1 MSRSTLP
8 LLDSSLYPQVWQRQT
23 FASPQA
29 LLLSMLSAVL
39 SRDVIIDASAF
50 TKQLLAD
57 DVYQEWINTTVFGR
71 YLHRNFTAFYQQ
83 TEDSFNTDMPA
94 LFRQELVRH
103 AQYLPL
109 GQVLFFA
116 GDMLKNVR
124 QTKTLT
130 TTVNPATT
138 IINAQKMSHNL
149 AQNLAQNLTVNT
161 SKLIINQI
169 TITGKQVLGFAI
181 RHNKRTSERLRNEV
195 LILDFQDL
203 RLVNEQAIEDI
214 KKSNIDDSILLRSY
228 ELR

>member
-8 LLDSSLYPQVWQRQT
+8 LLDSSLYPQVWQQQT
-23 FASPQA
+23 FTSPQA
-29 LLLSMLSAVL
+29 LLLSMLFATL
-39 SRDVIIDASAF
+39 SRDITIDASAF

-116 GDMLKNVR
+116 GDMSKSVR
-124 QTKTLT
+124 QTKMLT

-138 IINAQKMSHNL
+138 IINTQKMSHNL
-149 AQNLAQNLTVNT
+149 AQNLTVNT
-161 SKLIINQI
+161 SRLIINQI

-228 ELR
+228 EMR

>member
-8 LLDSSLYPQVWQRQT
+8 LLDSSLYPQVWQQQT
-23 FASPQA
+23 FTSPQA
-29 LLLSMLSAVL
+29 LLLSMLSATL
-39 SRDVIIDASAF
+39 SKDVTIDASAF

-57 DVYQEWINTTVFGR
+57 NVYQEWINITVFGR

-116 GDMLKNVR
+116 GDMPKSVR

-130 TTVNPATT
+130 TTVNPATA
-138 IINAQKMSHNL
+138 IINVQKLNINNSR
-149 AQNLAQNLTVNT
+149 
-161 SKLIINQI
+161 LIINKI

-228 ELR
+228 EMR